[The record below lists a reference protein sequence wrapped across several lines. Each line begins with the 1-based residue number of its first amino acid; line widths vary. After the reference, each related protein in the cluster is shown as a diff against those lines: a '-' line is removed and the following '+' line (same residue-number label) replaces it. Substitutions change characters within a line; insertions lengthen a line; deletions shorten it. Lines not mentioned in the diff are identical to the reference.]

1 MPDEIFRGRDPQLAI
16 PRHDDDERVRQDLT
30 PALWDDETAALEVV
44 HLQLVGGDENVRRR
58 AFLNLTRQDARSA
71 EVEND
76 FVAVV
81 RGDLLQHVSETGGS
95 GDVEGERREQ
105 GKYHEILRRLAMA
118 RLVRMTA
125 ATAAVTCWT
134 SSSGT
139 PHSSA
144 SCPVS
149 RR

>member
-1 MPDEIFRGRDPQLAI
+1 MPDEIFRGRDPQLAVTG
-16 PRHDDDERVRQDLT
+16 HDDDERVRQDLT

-44 HLQLVGGDENVRRR
+44 HLQLIGGDENVRRR

-95 GDVEGERREQ
+95 GDVEGESESEDHRVSSVPFPRQRE
-105 GKYHEILRRLAMA
+105 RVA
-118 RLVRMTA
+118 R
-125 ATAAVTCWT
+125 
-134 SSSGT
+134 
-139 PHSSA
+139 SA
-144 SCPVS
+144 G
-149 RR
+149 